1 MGGGCRPHRDRTLKL
16 RNVGRGGRGCL
27 SELRKVSCPASGDL
41 RCIGLLF
48 FWEDLTPKAEVLT
61 AFSDEGVRG
70 RGVCRDF
77 ASES

>member
-1 MGGGCRPHRDRTLKL
+1 MSLGTSEGQLSGI
-16 RNVGRGGRGCL
+16 RGFAL
-27 SELRKVSCPASGDL
+27 HW
-41 RCIGLLF
+41 LLF